1 MAISDSTRKDR
12 TPDLVWGIL
21 SGPGSTA
28 IYMSAAMLI
37 AACVSSET
45 GIPAYILVAVAVVL
59 VLFIDPPEKIRRLR
73 QQRRRGE

>member
-1 MAISDSTRKDR
+1 M
-12 TPDLVWGIL
+12 
-21 SGPGSTA
+21 
-28 IYMSAAMLI
+28 
-37 AACVSSET
+37 SSET